1 MFLEN
6 HLKIFPNIEFV
17 NQKIRNVSISYFY
30 NWQGS
35 EYVSGFIFPQNL
47 STPSIGRNLD
57 PSFATLSR
65 YLPTLK
71 PAIGTS

>member
-1 MFLEN
+1 MF
-6 HLKIFPNIEFV
+6 PSIEFV
-17 NQKIRNVSISYFY
+17 IQKTRNVSISYFD

-57 PSFATLSR
+57 PSFATLLR
-65 YLPTLK
+65 YLPILK
-71 PAIGTS
+71 PAIWTS